1 MKFYESQVIYL
12 IELLYKM
19 TYTCSSNKWNIILLL
34 KGKVFILRK
43 LYASNKKTR
52 KNTRSPQEK

>member
-1 MKFYESQVIYL
+1 MKIYESQVIYP

-19 TYTCSSNKWNIILLL
+19 TYTCSSIKWNIILLL

-52 KNTRSPQEK
+52 KNTRYHQEK